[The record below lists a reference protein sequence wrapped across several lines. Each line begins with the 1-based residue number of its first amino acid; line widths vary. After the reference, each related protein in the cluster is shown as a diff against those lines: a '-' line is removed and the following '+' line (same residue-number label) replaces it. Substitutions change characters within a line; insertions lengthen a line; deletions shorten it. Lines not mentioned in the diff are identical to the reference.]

1 MSNFSDYCD
10 RNFTHTIPNFTVSFG
25 FYIGLGVLGNLVA
38 FILLLK
44 QSKFHKWKVFYRFV
58 LMLVCVDLAGIV
70 IFSCISIIESPLTK
84 WADSGSLC
92 NVESILISFI
102 SLTNLFVVTFIA
114 IERFLALWHPYFYS
128 SVKGHPLAML
138 SPVAI
143 VIVTAVLASLALTQS
158 NFVKIYPCN
167 FCFINI
173 YSKNYADYIFAFV
186 YIIIG
191 LVLVAVA
198 IVMNILVAIA
208 LSRGQRGYSRQRE
221 SRIYITNDKRDY
233 CGMLFQIGAAIAEVA
248 VCWIPIMI
256 RMLITMTGDET
267 SEKDIKN
274 SYLFFRFASWALV
287 VDPWIYVLLRR
298 EIIMNICI
306 FFQRQQRP
314 RLTSSGDAVERK
326 SNDERKSLAND
337 EKRASYGTI

>member
-1 MSNFSDYCD
+1 MSNISNYCE
-10 RNFTHTIPNFTVSFG
+10 RNFTHSNPNFKVTFG
-25 FYIGLGVLGNLVA
+25 IYVGLGVLGNLLA

-44 QSKFHKWKVFYRFV
+44 QSKFHKWKVFYRLV
-58 LMLVCVDLAGIV
+58 LMLVCTDLAGIV
-70 IFSCISIIESPLTK
+70 IFSCIGIIEDPITNWTDTDPLCK
-84 WADSGSLC
+84 A
-92 NVESILISFI
+92 ESTLITFI
-102 SLTNLFVVTFIA
+102 SLTNLLVVTFIA
-114 IERFLALWHPYFYS
+114 TERFLALWHPYFYS
-128 SVKGHPLAML
+128 SVKGHPLAMF

-143 VIVTAVLASLALTQS
+143 VLVTAAMASLALTQS

-173 YSKNYADYIFAFV
+173 YSTNYADFIFAYV
-186 YIIIG
+186 YIVLG

-221 SRIYITNDKRDY
+221 SRIYISHEKRDY
-233 CGMLFQIGAAIAEVA
+233 CGMLFQIGAAIAELA

-256 RMLITMTGDET
+256 RMLITMAANDT
-267 SEKDIKN
+267 SEKDMKDN
-274 SYLFFRFASWALV
+274 YLYFRFASWALV

-298 EIIMNICI
+298 EIIMNVCI

-314 RLTSSGDAVERK
+314 LMTSSGDAVERK

>member
-1 MSNFSDYCD
+1 MSNISDFCD
-10 RNFTHTIPNFTVSFG
+10 RNSTRTIPNFTVTFG
-25 FYIGLGVLGNLVA
+25 FYIGLGILGNLLA

-44 QSKFHKWKVFYRFV
+44 QAKFHKWKVFYRLV
-58 LMLVCVDLAGIV
+58 LTLICVDLAGIV
-70 IFSCISIIESPLTK
+70 IFSCIGIIESPQTK
-84 WADSGSLC
+84 WADTDLLC
-92 NVESILISFI
+92 KVESILITFI
-102 SLTNLFVVTFIA
+102 SLTNLLVVTFIA
-114 IERFLALWHPYFYS
+114 TERFVALWHPYFYS

-143 VIVTAVLASLALTQS
+143 VIATAVMALLALTQS
-158 NFVKIYPCN
+158 DFVKIYPCN

-173 YSKNYADYIFAFV
+173 YSNDYGDFIFAFV
-186 YIIIG
+186 YIVIG

-221 SRIYITNDKRDY
+221 SRIYISYDKRDY
-233 CGMLFQIGAAIAEVA
+233 CGMLFQIGAAIAELA
-248 VCWIPIMI
+248 VCWIPILI
-256 RMLITMTGDET
+256 KMLLTMAADYN
-267 SEKDIKN
+267 SEKDIKDN
-274 SYLFFRFASWALV
+274 YLFFRFASWALV

-298 EIIMNICI
+298 EIIMNVCI

-314 RLTSSGDAVERK
+314 LLTSSGDAVEQK
-326 SNDERKSLAND
+326 TNDESKSLAND

>member
-44 QSKFHKWKVFYRFV
+44 QSKFHKWKVFYRLV

-92 NVESILISFI
+92 KVESILISFI

-248 VCWIPIMI
+248 VCWIPIMVNSNVLYCCI
-256 RMLITMTGDET
+256 IYRECVTHT
-267 SEKDIKN
+267 SFDFKSNFYDFHIYFICRIKN
-274 SYLFFRFASWALV
+274 VNF
-287 VDPWIYVLLRR
+287 
-298 EIIMNICI
+298 
-306 FFQRQQRP
+306 
-314 RLTSSGDAVERK
+314 
-326 SNDERKSLAND
+326 
-337 EKRASYGTI
+337 